1 MVDVVLVWGRTLCY
15 LLLPPI
21 PILPVPPALPPL
33 PYVPLV
39 HVPHVPPLCT
49 SCTSSMYLVFLSFT
63 SCSSCVSCTSC
74 STSFADS
81 STSFTSCVPPGVS
94 QLALVQRLTRTAL
107 GIVPSPPRLVFSFLF
122 YPSGVEDVQHRPR
135 GEHGGGDPCFR
146 PLPHRRSG
154 LYFRWVGEALSLQ
167 RMPLPPLRSSFAQTL
182 LRPRL

>member
-107 GIVPSPPRLVFSFLF
+107 SIVPSPPPGLCFPSFF
-122 YPSGVEDVQHRPR
+122 IPQESRTSNIAREASMGAGIPVSVPSHTVAQACIS
-135 GEHGGGDPCFR
+135 GGLARHCRCRECRSLPC
-146 PLPHRRSG
+146 
-154 LYFRWVGEALSLQ
+154 
-167 RMPLPPLRSSFAQTL
+167 AQAL
-182 LRPRL
+182 LRLF